1 MKANQVEWEK
11 VYSDDSIFHKNE
23 FPSELIIQFVRR
35 NYTSKIVPEN
45 RGGVKALD
53 IGCGWGNNLK
63 FVKQD
68 GFDVFGIDFSVS
80 AIESLKSNFG
90 DKVVVG
96 DISNM
101 PFENKYFEFCF
112 DKSAIQHNIK
122 EDIPKIHEEI
132 FRILKPNGK
141 FFSTMLVEGS
151 NGFITGYLNE
161 EELKDSLKKFKEIK
175 IDYIT
180 RTENNGRDKLTAYII
195 EATK

>member
-1 MKANQVEWEK
+1 M
-11 VYSDDSIFHKNE
+11 
-23 FPSELIIQFVRR
+23 
-35 NYTSKIVPEN
+35 
-45 RGGVKALD
+45 
-53 IGCGWGNNLK
+53 K
-63 FVKQD
+63 FVKHD
-68 GFDVFGIDFSVS
+68 GFDVFGIDFSKS
-80 AIESLKSNFG
+80 AIESLKGSFG
-90 DKVVVG
+90 DKVIVG

-101 PFENKYFEFCF
+101 SFENEYFEFCF

-141 FFSTMLVEGS
+141 FFSTMLVEGN